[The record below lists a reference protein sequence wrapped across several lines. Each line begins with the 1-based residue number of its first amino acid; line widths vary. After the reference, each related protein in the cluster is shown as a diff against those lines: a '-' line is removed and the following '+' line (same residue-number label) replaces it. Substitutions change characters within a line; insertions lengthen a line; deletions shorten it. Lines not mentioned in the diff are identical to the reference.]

1 MISVV
6 EAKSLIKE
14 HTIALIPA
22 KLPLQQAAGKIL
34 AEDVC
39 AITDLQWTV
48 MRSYLMNGSRTKN

>member
-39 AITDLQWTV
+39 AITDIPAFPH
-48 MRSYLMNGSRTKN
+48 YLMNGSRTKN